1 MINHEGFMWG
11 CMFVLREAIATGD
24 TVEQAFEKAC
34 QELGVPSHEAEIDIL
49 NFPVKKTLGIF
60 GGSPARVRAFI
71 KTSPA
76 TAAAEYLKS
85 ILEQMGIHGT
95 EITIHEEENGA
106 QLQLKGE
113 DIGFIIGHR
122 GETLDALQYL
132 SGLVA
137 NHVDNSYYRITL
149 DVGNYREKRKE
160 TLENLGRRMAEKAVR
175 NKRNFSLEPMNPYER
190 RIIHTAVQT
199 VEGAKSWSE
208 GEESARHVV
217 VGPVDGEVK
226 RRGGYDDRRRGGY
239 KGKSRGGKSG
249 GRSNDNRRGPR
260 SSASANKPAGEKPV
274 ENKTDAGAALL
285 YGKIDVA
292 NKE

>member
-1 MINHEGFMWG
+1 M
-11 CMFVLREAIATGD
+11 LREAVATGD
-24 TVEQAFEKAC
+24 TVEQAFENAC
-34 QELGVPSHEAEIDIL
+34 NELGVPSHEAEFEIL
-49 NFPVKKTLGIF
+49 KLPVKKTLGLF
-60 GGSPARVRAFI
+60 GGSPAMVRAFI
-71 KTSPA
+71 KSSPA
-76 TAAAEYLKS
+76 QAAADYLKE
-85 ILEQMGIHGT
+85 ILEKMGIQGT
-95 EITIHEEENGA
+95 EISIQEEENGA
-106 QLQLKGE
+106 QLQLTGE

-160 TLENLGRRMAEKAVR
+160 TLENLGKRMAEKAVR

-217 VGPVDGEVK
+217 VGPVDGEVVNK

-239 KGKSRGGKSG
+239 KGKPRGKG
-249 GRSNDNRRGPR
+249 GRQNDNRRGSRP
-260 SSASANKPAGEKPV
+260 SAPVANRNFEEKPA
-274 ENKTDAGAALL
+274 ENKTDVGAAPL
-285 YGKIDVA
+285 YGKIDIT
-292 NKE
+292 K